1 VIVSD
6 DGQQP
11 RRPSR
16 FVEGVPMGRVL
27 GVPLVVQP
35 IWFVVLITFTFVF
48 EPTVRDRAPG
58 VSYAATYAVAL
69 LFVLLLYGSV
79 LVHEISHVVVAKS
92 LGMEVRRIVL
102 QLLGGVSEVVEE
114 QPGSARREYLVA
126 VAGPMASLLLAAIGY
141 GVRPLFAADS
151 LPRLLA
157 DAFAVTN
164 LVVAGFNALPGLP
177 LDGGRVLRAAVWQ
190 ITRDK
195 TRATLVAGW
204 VGRGLAVAV
213 LAYAMLSPGRIGS
226 SSGFG
231 NLYLVIVAWFIW
243 SNASIAIAQAK
254 VTGVLPLLDVRGM
267 TRRAMPVTAELPV
280 AEAVRR
286 AREAGAR
293 ALVVVDSLGK
303 PSGLVSEAAVSA
315 LPPQRQP
322 WVSVSDLARPV
333 EDGLVLRTDMA
344 GDRLLQMVQATPATE
359 YLVLEPTGT
368 VCGVLARVDLV
379 AALQAAG
386 LR

>member
-1 VIVSD
+1 
-6 DGQQP
+6 
-11 RRPSR
+11 
-16 FVEGVPMGRVL
+16 MGRVL

-58 VSYAATYAVAL
+58 VSHAATYAVAL

-190 ITRDK
+190 VTRDK

-254 VTGVLPLLDVRGM
+254 VTGVLPLLDVRAM